1 MKSIKEVMKQLLKGS
16 EEDWTPGIED
26 CIMEYAL
33 GVVTRIRNN
42 PDVYMEVADEQSE
55 LWVNDE
61 AFNELE
67 EKIMNY
73 E

>member
-1 MKSIKEVMKQLLKGS
+1 MKQLLEGN

-33 GVVTRIRNN
+33 GVVGKIRNH
-42 PDVYMEVADEQSE
+42 PELYMEVDGESGE